1 MPCACNI
8 PLANAPDN
16 EVWGPILWNLL
27 HGIAEH
33 VGKGGNQT
41 EESYSLIQLLKL
53 TEKIIPC
60 PTCKEHYKTWLT
72 YHPPDMLKKISYENY
87 SNWTRNFFWAL
98 HNEVNS
104 DNKKEI
110 FPFTSL
116 EKSYKNINLNYN
128 MKELD
133 KHIKL
138 HIQHNG
144 LTILPWQNWSN
155 HFKKLQAIY
164 GI

>member
-33 VGKGGNQT
+33 AGKGMNQP

-53 TEKIIPC
+53 TERIIPC
-60 PTCKEHYKTWLT
+60 PTCKEHYQLWLS
-72 YHPPDMLKKISYENY
+72 YHPPDMLKKLSYDKY
-87 SNWTRNFFWAL
+87 SSWVRNFFWAL
-98 HNEVNS
+98 HNEVNR

-110 FPFTSL
+110 YPFSSL
-116 EKSYKNINLNYN
+116 ETNYKNINLNSN
-128 MKELD
+128 LKQLD

-138 HIQHNG
+138 HIQHNA
-144 LTILPWQNWSN
+144 LTILPWQNWCN
-155 HFKKLQAIY
+155 QYKKLQAIY
-164 GI
+164 GL

>member
-16 EVWGPILWNLL
+16 EVWGPIMWNLL

-33 VGKGGNQT
+33 AGKGMNQG
-41 EESYSLIQLLKL
+41 EESQSLIQLLKL

-60 PTCKEHYKTWLT
+60 PTCKEHYKNWLS
-72 YHPPDMLKKISYENY
+72 YHPPDMLKKMAYENY
-87 SNWTRNFFWAL
+87 NKWTRNFFWAL
-98 HNEVNS
+98 HNEVNR

-116 EKSYKNINLNYN
+116 EKNYKNINLKNN

-144 LTILPWQNWSN
+144 LTILPWESWTN
-155 HFKKLQAIY
+155 HYKKLQAIY
-164 GI
+164 GL

>member
-8 PLANAPDN
+8 PLENAPDN

-72 YHPPDMLKKISYENY
+72 YHPPDMLKKC
-87 SNWTRNFFWAL
+87 L
-98 HNEVNS
+98 
-104 DNKKEI
+104 
-110 FPFTSL
+110 
-116 EKSYKNINLNYN
+116 
-128 MKELD
+128 MK
-133 KHIKL
+133 I
-138 HIQHNG
+138 IVNG
-144 LTILPWQNWSN
+144 LVIFSGLFIT
-155 HFKKLQAIY
+155 KLIE
-164 GI
+164 IIRKRFSHLLL